1 LTETIYILQELL
13 SSALKE
19 RFEFLELDTAGV
31 VLVQD
36 LEEGTHVLALN

>member
-1 LTETIYILQELL
+1 MAEIVGGV
-13 SSALKE
+13 SAADGRSNKE